1 MIESRA
7 LLLTQDLVLSLGQ
20 REYPEPDS
28 NHAVIEVEWAGLCGS
43 DLHVLRT
50 GDWVRDWPATPGH
63 EIVGIVSAC
72 PGAQFAPGTRVVVD
86 SRVSCQ
92 ACAGCL
98 RAGNRCE
105 KLAWLGEAFPGG
117 FQERL
122 IAPVRLL
129 IEVPRELEPELAVL
143 AEPLAVAIHATSKW
157 REPGNTALI
166 IGYGPIGQLIH
177 AELDRHQSGVKVQVI
192 EPDPARRQIAAA
204 FGAELTAPA
213 HAAVVFE
220 SSGHPTALTQAL
232 SLVDGGGE
240 IVVVALGHVS
250 ESLVPATIAEKGV
263 SIRGAN
269 GFDDELGVALG
280 RLRDNPERFRALIT
294 DAHLLEDAPAVLAAA
309 LNHPV
314 PGKLVF
320 RP

>member
-7 LLLTQDLVLSLGQ
+7 LMLSQDLVLSLGR
-20 REYPEPDS
+20 REYPEPDVD
-28 NHAVIEVEWAGLCGS
+28 HAVIEVEWAGLCGS

-63 EIVGIVSAC
+63 EIVGVVLSC

-98 RAGNRCE
+98 RAANRCE
-105 KLAWLGEAFPGG
+105 KLAWVGEAFPGG

-122 IAPVRLL
+122 VAPVRLL
-129 IEVPRELEPELAVL
+129 VEVPQELESELAVL
-143 AEPLAVAIHATSKW
+143 AEPLAVAIHATRKW
-157 REPGNTALI
+157 RESGDTALI
-166 IGYGPIGQLIH
+166 IGYGPIGQLVH
-177 AELDRHQSGVKVQVI
+177 AELDRKQPGIQVYVI
-192 EPDPARRQIAAA
+192 EPDPARSQIAYA
-204 FGAELTAPA
+204 FGAELTTPA
-213 HAAVVFE
+213 HPAVVFE
-220 SSGHPTALTQAL
+220 SSGHPTALAQAL

-250 ESLVPATIAEKGV
+250 ESLIPAAIAEKGV
-263 SIRGAN
+263 SIHGAN
-269 GFDDELGVALG
+269 GFDNEFGVALG

-294 DAHLLEDAPAVLAAA
+294 DAHPLEDAPAVLGAA
-309 LNHPV
+309 LSHPV